1 MKKEARI
8 NILIGVM
15 VAIIIGVFYYSVYD
29 KKNSKVMAKGGRV
42 EQLTDVDVAV
52 VKRGNIEIVRVY
64 TANIE
69 AYQAIDIK
77 TKHAGQVK
85 KILVEMGDKVKA
97 NQLIA
102 LMDSDGA
109 TKDYEQ
115 KKATLEVIELSLQRV
130 KLNRDSKENEYEKMQ
145 SLYEKK
151 LISQKEFD
159 RVEAEYK
166 ESDVAYRLQEAL
178 LSQKIAELQQAE
190 LTLKDTEIRAPFAG
204 YIGNRYIESGAVVSA
219 DTSLATVVSIDKVRV
234 QIGVDEKDLIMLSEG
249 MPTLIYVDSYPNRIF
264 RGVIER
270 ISPVLDSNTH
280 LGKVRIAIDN
290 KDNLLKPGMS
300 AKIRMVIKSR
310 LNALIIPIT
319 AAINKEG
326 QDVVYI
332 ATEGKAFE
340 RRVKVGVID
349 ENQAEI
355 ISGLDE
361 GEWVI
366 VSKQQLLSNGVK
378 INVGKRY

>member
-8 NILIGVM
+8 NILIGIM

-29 KKNSKVMAKGGRV
+29 KKNSRVMKDGEKV
-42 EQLTDVDVAV
+42 EQLIDVDVAV

-69 AYQAIDIK
+69 AYQTIDLK

-102 LMDSDGA
+102 LMDSNGA
-109 TKDYEQ
+109 TKEYER
-115 KKATLEVIELSLQRV
+115 KKAALEVIELSLQRA
-130 KLNRDSKENEYEKMQ
+130 KLHRDAKKIEYEKMQ
-145 SLYEKK
+145 SLYDKK
-151 LISQKEFD
+151 LISQKEF
-159 RVEAEYK
+159 EKAGAEYK
-166 ESDVAYRLQEAL
+166 ESDVAYRLQEAE

-190 LTLKDTEIRAPFAG
+190 LSLQDTEIRASFAG
-204 YIGNRYIESGAVVSA
+204 YISNRYIESGAVVSA
-219 DTSLATVVSIDKVRV
+219 DTSLATIVSIDKVRV
-234 QIGVDEKDLIMLSEG
+234 QIDVDEKDLIMLSEG
-249 MPTLIYVDSYPNRIF
+249 LPTLIYVDSYPNRIF
-264 RGVIER
+264 EGVIER

-280 LGKVRIAIDN
+280 LGKVRIGIDN

-300 AKIRMVIKSR
+300 AKIRMMIKSR
-310 LNALIIPIT
+310 LNALIIPII
-319 AAINKEG
+319 AVINKEG
-326 QDVVYI
+326 HDIVYI

-340 RRVKVGVID
+340 KKVKVGVID

-355 ISGLDE
+355 ISGVYE

-366 VSKQQLLSNGVK
+366 ISQQQLLNNGIK
-378 INVGKRY
+378 INVRKRY